1 MIPTA
6 IRSISRNMDGR
17 FDAAKANR
25 CGESEFVDAENTREY
40 ENQGASRGERGHP
53 NAKEAFR
60 PGPLEYPPLE
70 WIGWRPTRLRPIARA
85 WKDSSLVLEVRC
97 LDTYELLNK

>member
-1 MIPTA
+1 M
-6 IRSISRNMDGR
+6 
-17 FDAAKANR
+17 
-25 CGESEFVDAENTREY
+25 ESA
-40 ENQGASRGERGHP
+40 HP

-85 WKDSSLVLEVRC
+85 WKDSSLVFETQC
-97 LDTYELLNK
+97 LDTYELLNMSMSPGECRLADFFGDCSSAGRTRQR